1 MNTSNISIDTNL
13 LNADLIP
20 SLDGPPHELFDLWRS
35 EDPVHWN
42 PPSDSYSCP
51 MPGASVHQGF
61 WVLTRFDDV
70 YSVSR
75 NQELFT
81 SHDGSPIIW
90 DFEPQQ
96 LAIQQASLMGM
107 QPANHAAL
115 KRLVMPSFSPKEL
128 QSFYPEVDR
137 LAKEI
142 VSDVA
147 PRGGCEFVFDVASK
161 LPVYTFC
168 TLMGIPESLH
178 QQVFE
183 LGNAAADTEN
193 PARRDSDASAPMQL
207 MAIAA
212 ELTQQK
218 LEQPD
223 NSMLSRLIHG
233 EVDGQRLDQLS
244 INMFFVTLSIAGHET
259 TRSTATHFVR
269 LMNEHPEQ
277 YELLR
282 SDVDKYLPN
291 AIEEVLRFSPPVV
304 KFRRTATQDTEI
316 GGYPIKQGDKV
327 YLSYPAAN
335 RDPEVFDNPNEFDIT
350 RENASKHLSFGT
362 GPHVCLG
369 ARLARYQLQAL
380 LKEIVLQLPDIRP
393 TGENEMLKSIWFN
406 AIINMPVTY
415 TARS

>member
-1 MNTSNISIDTNL
+1 MTAVIDTNL

-20 SLDGPPHELFDLWRS
+20 SLGGPPHELFDLWRR

-42 PPSDSYSCP
+42 PPTDSYESP
-51 MPGASVHQGF
+51 MPGASVKQGF
-61 WVLTRFDDV
+61 WVLTRYQDV
-70 YSVSR
+70 YEVSR

-115 KRLVMPSFSPKEL
+115 KRLVVPSFSPKEL
-128 QSFYPEVDR
+128 QAFFPEVDQ

-147 PRGGCEFVFDVASK
+147 PAGGCEFVFDVASK

-178 QQVFE
+178 QRVFE

-193 PARRDSDASAPMQL
+193 PNRSTQTESAPMQL
-207 MAIAA
+207 MTIAA

-218 LEQPD
+218 LKEPD

-233 EVDGQRLDQLS
+233 EVEGQKLDQLS

-269 LMNEHPEQ
+269 LMNEHPDQ
-277 YELLR
+277 YELLQ
-282 SDVDKYLPN
+282 SDIDKYLPN
-291 AIEEVLRFSPPVV
+291 AIEEVLRFSPPVI
-304 KFRRTATQDTEI
+304 KFRRTATQDTDI
-316 GGYPIKQGDKV
+316 GGYPIKQGDKI

-335 RDPEVFDNPNEFDIT
+335 RDPEVFDDPNKFDIT
-350 RENASKHLSFGT
+350 RENANKHLSFGT

-380 LKEIVLQLPDIRP
+380 LREIVTQLPDLKP
-393 TGENEMLKSIWFN
+393 TGENEMLQSIWFN
-406 AIINMPVTY
+406 AIIKMPVKY
-415 TARS
+415 TAGS